1 MAGEVGGKMKMIL
14 EISTESAF
22 LRVRAKGDFSLMEA
36 KRTFIEMLEAVAQN
50 KVRKVLFDGRRLVG
64 NPRTIE
70 RFYYGEF
77 AAEAVAKF
85 TDRGVDRAT
94 QFAYVLKVPMLDPE
108 RFGET
113 VAVNRGMFVKAFD
126 NLDDALGWLRIASGN
141 NPDACDGK

>member
-1 MAGEVGGKMKMIL
+1 MGMLV
-14 EISTESAF
+14 EISTESGF
-22 LRVRAKGDFSLMEA
+22 LHVRAKGDFSLVEA
-36 KRTFIEMLEAVAQN
+36 KRTFVEMLEAVARN
-50 KVRKVLFDGRRLVG
+50 KVQKVLFDGQELVG

-85 TDRGVDRAT
+85 KDRGMDRAT
-94 QFAYVLKVPMLDPE
+94 QFAYVLKVPLLDPG

-113 VAVNRGMFVKAFD
+113 VAVNRGMFVKTFD
-126 NLDDALGWLRIASGN
+126 NLDDALGWLGIASAN